1 MDLME
6 SRTFSSPS
14 ASIFCGVSAT
24 ANSAR
29 VARLTP
35 ASVACADKTTATS
48 SVYGLR
54 CSSSPFGSGLAL
66 RNRLN
71 ASWTSAGVQ
80 GLEALD
86 LEALDLEA
94 PDLVKTLSDFFA
106 AGARP
111 DLAEGRLRDF
121 WAGSGSL
128 SFDLGRGLRV
138 IFAMIGIY

>member
-1 MDLME
+1 
-6 SRTFSSPS
+6 
-14 ASIFCGVSAT
+14 
-24 ANSAR
+24 
-29 VARLTP
+29 
-35 ASVACADKTTATS
+35 
-48 SVYGLR
+48 
-54 CSSSPFGSGLAL
+54 L

-111 DLAEGRLRDF
+111 DLPAGRLREF
-121 WAGSGSL
+121 WAGSGSP

>member
-1 MDLME
+1 
-6 SRTFSSPS
+6 
-14 ASIFCGVSAT
+14 
-24 ANSAR
+24 
-29 VARLTP
+29 
-35 ASVACADKTTATS
+35 
-48 SVYGLR
+48 LR
-54 CSSSPFGSGLAL
+54 CSSSPLGSGLAL

-80 GLEALD
+80 GLGAGD
-86 LEALDLEA
+86 LEALA
-94 PDLVKTLSDFFA
+94 LVKTLSDFFA

-121 WAGSGSL
+121 WAGSAAL

>member
-1 MDLME
+1 
-6 SRTFSSPS
+6 
-14 ASIFCGVSAT
+14 
-24 ANSAR
+24 
-29 VARLTP
+29 
-35 ASVACADKTTATS
+35 
-48 SVYGLR
+48 
-54 CSSSPFGSGLAL
+54 LAL

-80 GLEALD
+80 GLEASDLEALDLEALDLEALD

-111 DLAEGRLRDF
+111 DLPAGRLREF
-121 WAGSGSL
+121 WAGSGSP